1 MSHMGAGTGGVA
13 TGTGDKFG
21 GISNKLLRRLL
32 VSRVGIENKR
42 DWEGFG
48 DMGCGVVI
56 MEGYGVKVT
65 KG

>member
-21 GISNKLLRRLL
+21 RISNKLLRRLL
-32 VSRVGIENKR
+32 VSRVGTENRR

-48 DMGCGVVI
+48 DMGCEVVI
-56 MEGYGVKVT
+56 MEVYGVRMT
-65 KG
+65 NG